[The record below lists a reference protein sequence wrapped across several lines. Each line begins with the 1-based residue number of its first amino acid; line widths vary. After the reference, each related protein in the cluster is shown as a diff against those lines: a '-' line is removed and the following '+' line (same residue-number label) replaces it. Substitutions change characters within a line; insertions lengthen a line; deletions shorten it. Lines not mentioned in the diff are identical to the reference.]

1 MRSGFFVTGVR
12 RLLFCTVIAVTFGT
26 GCNSPSSPSPPPPPP
41 PPPPAAP
48 TLQCE
53 DGVTRATINPDG
65 LAISF
70 PTPEARD
77 GQTPV
82 TVSCTPASGA
92 MFPIGLTT
100 VRCTATDALQR
111 QAACEFN
118 VTITRAPQLQRVRFL
133 AFGDS
138 ITAGEVTF
146 PGLTEAG
153 KTSSKQVV
161 VPSAA
166 YPTVLQRL
174 LQTRY
179 SFQADTIVVAN
190 HGLGGEKAVVARDR
204 FFAAM
209 NSVRP
214 DVVLLWHGHN
224 DYGSGANGAASA
236 AASEVRTMAIEAARA
251 GARVFIATPVP
262 PRPGG
267 NRTQESFLVLDY
279 ANRMRDVAAREGAVL
294 VDIYGHLLPDV
305 FRYIGVDGLHPNEA
319 GYARIA
325 ELWFDA
331 IRNALEVRPQMAQME
346 RR

>member
-1 MRSGFFVTGVR
+1 LS
-12 RLLFCTVIAVTFGT
+12 
-26 GCNSPSSPSPPPPPP
+26 
-41 PPPPAAP
+41 
-48 TLQCE
+48 CE
-53 DGVTRATINPDG
+53 EGINRATINPDG

-77 GQTPV
+77 GQAPV
-82 TVSCTPASGA
+82 NVSCSPASGTT
-92 MFPIGLTT
+92 FPIGQTT
-100 VRCTATDALQR
+100 VTCSVTDGLNR
-111 QAACEFN
+111 QAACEFR
-118 VTITRAPQLQRVRFL
+118 VTVTRAPQLQRVRFM

-146 PGLTEAG
+146 PGSTALG
-153 KTSSKQVV
+153 PTSGKQVV

-190 HGLGGEKAVVARDR
+190 QGLNGEKAVVARNR
-204 FFAAM
+204 YFSAVAA
-209 NSVRP
+209 VRP

-224 DYGSGANGAASA
+224 DIPSGADGAASS
-236 AASEVRTMAIEAARA
+236 AASEVRMMAIDARGR
-251 GARVFIATPVP
+251 GARVFIATPLP
-262 PRPGG
+262 GRPGG
-267 NRTQESFLVLDY
+267 NRTVPDFFLLDY
-279 ANRMRDVAAREGAVL
+279 ANRMRDIAAREGAVL
-294 VDIYGHLLPDV
+294 VDIYGLLKPDV

-331 IRNALEVRPQMAQME
+331 IRNNLEVR
-346 RR
+346 

>member
-1 MRSGFFVTGVR
+1 MRFGLFVTGAR
-12 RLLFCTVIAVTFGT
+12 RLLFCTFIAVTFSA
-26 GCNSPSSPSPPPPPP
+26 GCNNPNAPDPPPPPP

-48 TLQCE
+48 TLSCE
-53 DGVTRATINPDG
+53 DSLNRATINPEG

-82 TVSCTPASGA
+82 NVSCSPASGS

-100 VRCTATDALQR
+100 VNCTATDALNR
-111 QAACEFN
+111 QAACQFN
-118 VTITRAPQLQRVRFL
+118 ITVTRAPQLQRVRFM

-138 ITAGEVTF
+138 MTAGEVTF
-146 PGLTEAG
+146 PGSTALG
-153 KTSSKQVV
+153 PTSGKQVV

-166 YPTVLQRL
+166 YPTVLLRL
-174 LQTRY
+174 LQSRY
-179 SFQADTIVVAN
+179 SFQADTLVVSN
-190 HGLGGEKAVVARDR
+190 QGLGGEKAINARDR
-204 FFAAM
+204 YFAAL

-224 DYGSGANGAASA
+224 DIPGGLDGAASS
-236 AASEVRTMAIEAARA
+236 AASEVRIMVIEANRR
-251 GARVFIATPVP
+251 GARVFLATPVP
-262 PRPGG
+262 GRPGG
-267 NRTQESFLVLDY
+267 NRTVPDFFLLDW

-294 VDIYGHLLPDV
+294 VDIYGQLRGDV
-305 FRYIGVDGLHPNEA
+305 TRYIGVDGLHPNEA

-331 IRNALEVRPQMAQME
+331 IRTNLEVR
-346 RR
+346 